1 MKTENNWL
9 DGMHNHAASLREI
22 AAQIRELGAAFMRTG
37 NENVSGE
44 LFELAQEVRTQAEKA
59 SDLTATK
66 VNGDYREAVQGT
78 ANALRAAL
86 AGAEM
91 AKR

>member
-1 MKTENNWL
+1 MKTENTWL

-22 AAQIRELGAAFMRTG
+22 AAQIGGLGSAFMRTG
-37 NENVSGE
+37 NENVGGE
-44 LFELAQEVRTQAEKA
+44 LFELAQAVRRQAEKA
-59 SDLTATK
+59 SELTANK
-66 VNGDYREAVQGT
+66 VNGDYREAVQGS
-78 ANALRAAL
+78 ANVLRAAL